1 MVYDQL
7 IIGQGLCGTLLSRRL
22 IMAGQQVMVVDNGAP
37 SASSRVAGGLIN
49 PVTGKRMVRTWLIEE
64 LLPTALQEYR
74 DMEQQL
80 NIPIV
85 TTLNI
90 LDFHSGSEA
99 RDIFTEKLTTE
110 QQYLHTTPDEDQWK
124 TWFTFHYG
132 IGTIHPAAHIRIGE
146 LLKSWRSTL
155 LANGQLLQT
164 DFDLNEC
171 TITDQ
176 HITYKGL
183 TARKL
188 IFCDGAA
195 CAGNPYFDRLP
206 WSKDKGEVLIV
217 SIPGLPATNIY
228 KKGGIS
234 IVPWKDD
241 LFWVGASHD
250 WKYITPEP
258 TAAFREATAQHLKEW
273 LKIQFE
279 IVDHM
284 AALRP
289 ANFDRKPFAGFHPVQ
304 QNVGIFNGMGGK
316 GFSVAPLFARQFADH
331 ITKGSAMMPDVDVR
345 RYSKILS
352 R

>member
-22 IMAGQQVMVVDNGAP
+22 IKAGQRVLVVDNGNTA
-37 SASSRVAGGLIN
+37 ASSRVAGGLIN

-64 LLPTALQEYR
+64 LLPIALQEYKN
-74 DMEQQL
+74 MEQEL
-80 NIPIV
+80 NIPIISS
-85 TTLNI
+85 LNI
-90 LDFHSGSEA
+90 LDFHTGSEA
-99 RDIFTEKLTTE
+99 REIFAAKQTTE
-110 QQYLHTTPDEDQWK
+110 DHYLHHTPNEDLWQE
-124 TWFTFHYG
+124 WFTYHYG
-132 IGTIHPAAHIRIGE
+132 IGTIYPAAHIKIGDMMN
-146 LLKSWRSTL
+146 SWRNSL
-155 LANGQLLQT
+155 SNNGQLMET
-164 DFDLNEC
+164 DFDLAEC
-171 TITDQ
+171 EITEQ
-176 HITYKGL
+176 NITYKGL
-183 TARKL
+183 SAHKI

-195 CAGNPYFDRLP
+195 SANNPFFDRLP

-250 WKYITPEP
+250 WKYTTPLP
-258 TAAFREATAQHLKEW
+258 TATFSAETIEKLKEW
-273 LKIQFE
+273 LKISFE
-279 IVDHM
+279 ILDHKS
-284 AALRP
+284 ALRP
-289 ANFDRKPFAGFHPVQ
+289 ANFDRKPFVGFHPLQ

-316 GFSVAPLFARQFADH
+316 GFSVAPMFARQLADH
-331 ITKGSAMMPDVDVR
+331 ITLGTPIMPDVDVR